1 MRISRNGED
10 WGEITVRTDGQQV
23 HFHARGTLP
32 KYGEI
37 LRVWGM
43 RDGAQPLLIGVAE
56 PDGDG
61 LAVNRTMS
69 RQYLASLG
77 YAELPERYFAGIRAS
92 EIPSGTHAETAQTDD
107 PLVRQAMQDRAV
119 SVRREED
126 RDVLS
131 CAFEKNHAFPLAF
144 ACCCCTVKSGRA
156 QLVWDR
162 KKGCPVW
169 TAP

>member
-10 WGEITVRTDGQQV
+10 WGEITVQTDGQQV
-23 HFHARGTLP
+23 KFRAHGALP

-37 LRVWGM
+37 LRVWGI

-61 LAVNRTMS
+61 LAVSRTMS

-77 YAELPERYFAGIRAS
+77 YTELPEQYVAGVRAP
-92 EIPSGTHAETAQTDD
+92 ELAEMPHTDD
-107 PLVRQAMQDRAV
+107 PLVRQAMQDGTV
-119 SVRREED
+119 SVRREEGV
-126 RDVLS
+126 DVLS
-131 CAFEKNHAFPLAF
+131 CTFEKNHAFPLAF
-144 ACCCCTVKSGRA
+144 ACCCCTVQGGRA